1 MRKLIIIVLLLLA
14 GLSIFGFR
22 FRADKTE
29 PTDETRLTRDAG
41 GREVRIP
48 ARPQRVIALNSS
60 NIDLYY
66 GAGGSVI
73 AKPDNVTL
81 RQDLAEKIK
90 DLPTIGESGAP
101 SVEKIISLKPDLVL
115 GLNMAFHQ
123 RLVEPLEQAGIPVL
137 LQSLGGYHD
146 TLERLRFYGQ
156 LSGKSQQAEEA
167 VSAMEEKLTAALE
180 KKKDQESPRVLLL
193 FGTPDSYS
201 VALPSSFSGSLLNL
215 LNGKNVADG
224 QDAMSDKTPYMS
236 FNMEFVVKAAPDMIF
251 MLMHG
256 NGTGNDEARRLVEQ
270 NAVWRQ
276 LGAVKS
282 GKVYILPY
290 ALFGINPGT
299 QTGEAIEYM
308 GNLLYGGG
316 DEVQ

>member
-14 GLSIFGFR
+14 GASLWGFR
-22 FRADKTE
+22 FRADKAEQTE
-29 PTDETRLTRDAG
+29 ETRLIKDAS
-41 GREVRIP
+41 GREISIP

-73 AKPDNVTL
+73 AKPDKVTL
-81 RQDLAEKIK
+81 RGDLAEKIR

-167 VSAMEEKLTAALE
+167 VSAMEEKLVSALE
-180 KKKDQESPRVLLL
+180 KKNGKDSPRVLLL

-201 VALPSSFSGSLLNL
+201 IALPSSFSGSLLEL
-215 LNGKNVADG
+215 LQGENVAEK
-224 QDAMSDKTPYMS
+224 QSAMSEKTPYMS
-236 FNMEFVVKAAPDMIF
+236 FNMEFVVRAAPDMIF
-251 MLMHG
+251 ILIHGSEADNDGIRQLM
-256 NGTGNDEARRLVEQ
+256 EQ

-299 QTGEAIEYM
+299 RTGEAIEYM

-316 DEVQ
+316 EVN

>member
-14 GLSIFGFR
+14 GVSIFGFR
-22 FRADKTE
+22 LRADKAG
-29 PTDETRLTRDAG
+29 PTKETRLVEDAS
-41 GREVRIP
+41 GRQISIP

-73 AKPDNVTL
+73 ARPDKVML
-81 RQDLAEKIK
+81 REDLAGKIK

-123 RLVEPLEQAGIPVL
+123 RLVEPLEQAGIPVI
-137 LQSLGGYHD
+137 LQSLGGYQD

-156 LSGKSQQAEEA
+156 LSGKLQQAEEA
-167 VSAMEEKLTAALE
+167 VSAMEEKLAAALE
-180 KKKDQESPRVLLL
+180 KKKDKDSPRVLLL
-193 FGTPDSYS
+193 LGTPDNYS
-201 VALPSSFSGSLLNL
+201 IALPSSFSGSLLDL
-215 LNGKNVADG
+215 LQGENVAKG
-224 QDAMSDKTPYMS
+224 QNAMSERTPYMS
-236 FNMEFVVKAAPDMIF
+236 FNMEFVVRAAPDMIF
-251 MLMHG
+251 ILIHG
-256 NGTGNDEARRLVEQ
+256 NETGNDDVRRLIEQ

-276 LGAVKS
+276 LSAVKS

-316 DEVQ
+316 DEIK